1 MGSGTTLIEA
11 RILNRNAMG
20 YDINQKAVDI
30 TTERL
35 NFKVNNNSTQAVSIG
50 DVRNLSAIENN
61 AIDYC
66 RHPKIS

>member
-50 DVRNLSAIENN
+50 DVRNLSA
-61 AIDYC
+61 
-66 RHPKIS
+66 